1 MFSPSSPACTAR
13 RATRRLLATAL
24 TLIATTVLAVAQV
37 GGNAPGAPIKPKFNV
52 LFLIADDLNCDLGA
66 YGAKEMVTPN
76 IDKLAARGV
85 RFDRAYCQFPL
96 CSPSRSSFLTGR
108 RPNVTGVHLNP
119 SGGVTPVSPHFR
131 EKIPATLTLPQL
143 FKRHG
148 IFAARVGKLY
158 HYGVPADIGTSSL
171 DDYYSW
177 DLVVNPRGRDREN
190 QEKIFSIQPNV
201 TAPGASSA
209 FGGTL
214 SWLADDEGEDT
225 EHTDGIGATEAVKLL
240 ERFKREARPF
250 FLAVGFY
257 RPHTPYVSPKK
268 YFDLYPTNKITLP
281 PLSADDRARP
291 IAPAWASSHPAQD
304 KLTDDVRR
312 QAIQAYHAATSYMD
326 AQLGR
331 VVDALDGLGL
341 AQSTVIVFTSDHGY
355 HLGDHGLWQ
364 KQSLFERSAR
374 VPLIISAPGAKGNGR
389 STTALAEMLDL
400 YPTLAALC
408 GLPAPDYLDGTSL
421 RPILD
426 DVNAT
431 VKNAAF
437 SQVRRGANGEGY
449 SVRSGQWRYTEWTDA
464 AGKLTAAQLFDEVA
478 DPAETKNLALDP
490 ARAATV
496 KELAALLAPIRA
508 QK

>member
-1 MFSPSSPACTAR
+1 MPVTHPIS
-13 RATRRLLATAL
+13 RRLLVSAL
-24 TLIATTVLAVAQV
+24 TLALVAVSSFAQV
-37 GGNAPGAPIKPKFNV
+37 GGTAPAAPIKPKFNV

-76 IDKLAARGV
+76 IDRLAARGV

-108 RPNVTGVHLNP
+108 RPNVTGVLMNP
-119 SGGVTPVSPHFR
+119 SVANTPVSPHFR
-131 EKIPATLTLPQL
+131 EKIPTTITLPQL

-148 IFAARVGKLY
+148 IFSARVGKLY

-177 DLVVNPRGRDREN
+177 DQVVNPRGRDREN
-190 QEKIFSIQPNV
+190 QEKIFSIQPNL
-201 TAPGASSA
+201 TSPGASSQ
-209 FGGTL
+209 FGATL
-214 SWLADDEGEDT
+214 SWLADEEGEDLD
-225 EHTDGIGATEAVKLL
+225 HTDGVGATDAIKFL
-240 ERFKREARPF
+240 ERFKRESRPF

-257 RPHTPYVSPKK
+257 RPHTPYVAPKK
-268 YFDLYPTNKITLP
+268 FFDLYPTNKITLP
-281 PLSADDRARP
+281 SLSADDRARP

-304 KLTDDVRR
+304 KISDDLRR
-312 QAIQAYHAATSYMD
+312 QAIQAYHASISYMD

-331 VVDALDGLGL
+331 VVDTLDRLGL
-341 AQSTVIVFTSDHGY
+341 ASSTVIVFTSDHGY

-364 KQSLFERSAR
+364 KQSLFERSTR

-389 STTALAEMLDL
+389 STTALTEMLDL

-437 SQVRRGANGEGY
+437 SQVRRGANGDGY
-449 SVRSGQWRYTEWTDA
+449 SVRSGPWRYTEWTNA

-478 DPAETKNLALDP
+478 DPAETRNLAADS
-490 ARAATV
+490 AQAATV
-496 KELAALLAPIRA
+496 KELAALLVPIRA
-508 QK
+508 YK